1 VSEAAVTIDGVSKR
15 YRLHHE
21 RNWSLKA
28 TLLRRRRLGGVEEFW
43 ALRDVTLD
51 VAAGQAFGVV
61 GENGCGKSTL
71 LKCITKILRPDSGS
85 VTVRGRAS
93 ALLELGA
100 GFHPELSG
108 RENVFLNGSVLGM
121 SRKALSRKLDE
132 IVDFAGL
139 DQFIDQ
145 PVKNYSSGMYVRLGF
160 SVAIHVD
167 PDVLLVDEVLA
178 VGDEAFQRKCQEKF
192 LDLKAA
198 GKTIVLVTHDLATIQ
213 RLCDEVA
220 WLDHGQVKL
229 VDTARRVVDEYVGH
243 LEGGQ
248 QDAKEGGDRWGSGEG
263 RIDHV
268 ELLDDNE
275 LAVTR
280 MRTGDPLLVRFHFDL
295 SEPIRRPV
303 FGLSFHTPDGVHIAA
318 PNTRDAECVPDR
330 LEGQGHVDF
339 YMQHVLLAPGTYEMS
354 VALHDH
360 SCLHPYDFRHRLF
373 RFDVDPGIPRASYG
387 LVSLPGTWHVPDH
400 TRRP

>member
-1 VSEAAVTIDGVSKR
+1 MIQPAVSIDSVSKR

-28 TLLRRRRLGGVEEFW
+28 TVLRRRRLSGVEEFW
-43 ALRDVTLD
+43 ALRDVTLE
-51 VAAGQAFGVV
+51 VAAGTAFGLV

-71 LKCITKILRPDSGS
+71 LKCITRILRPDSGS

-121 SRKALSRKLDE
+121 SRKDLSRKLDE
-132 IVDFAGL
+132 IIDFAGL
-139 DQFIDQ
+139 AQFIDQ

-160 SVAIHVD
+160 SVAINVD

-192 LDLKAA
+192 LDLKAD
-198 GKTIVLVTHDLATIQ
+198 GRTIILVTHDLAAVQ
-213 RLCDEVA
+213 RLCDQVA
-220 WLDHGQVKL
+220 WLDRGQVKL
-229 VDTARRVVDEYVGH
+229 VDSARKVADEYVGH

-248 QDAKEGGDRWGSGEG
+248 QDSVEGGSRWGSGEG
-263 RIDHV
+263 RIEHV
-268 ELLDDNE
+268 ELLDDKGMP
-275 LAVTR
+275 VTR
-280 MRTGDPLLVRFHFDL
+280 MRTGDPLLVRFHYDL
-295 SEPIRRPV
+295 SEPISRPV

-330 LEGQGHVDF
+330 LEGTGHVDF
-339 YMQHVLLAPGTYEMS
+339 HMERLLLAPGTYEMS
-354 VALHDH
+354 VALHDY
-360 SCLHPYDFRHRLF
+360 SCLHPYDFRHQLF
-373 RFDVDPGIPRASYG
+373 RFNVEPGHPRESYG
-387 LVSLPGTWHVPDH
+387 LVALPGVWEVPGH
-400 TRRP
+400 GTRP